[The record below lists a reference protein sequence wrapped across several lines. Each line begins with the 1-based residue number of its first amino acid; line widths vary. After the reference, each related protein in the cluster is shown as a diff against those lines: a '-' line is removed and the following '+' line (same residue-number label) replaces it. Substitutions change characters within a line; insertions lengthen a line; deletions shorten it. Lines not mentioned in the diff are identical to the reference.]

1 MASENTIPMDVVMEA
16 LTKLDHKLDTVLNSN
31 LVLGHSLQ
39 GQGARIDK
47 LQKDTA
53 KLQSDV
59 KDLKSRVSALEN
71 KAVGEALAD
80 MGHHLGR
87 K

>member
-1 MASENTIPMDVVMEA
+1 MSKANTIPNDVVMTA
-16 LTKLDHKLDTVLNSN
+16 LQKLDGKLDTILNSN

-71 KAVGEALAD
+71 RAIGEALAD
-80 MGHHLGR
+80 MGHHLGS